1 MDRQLVQLLSNCFC
15 SFCGS
20 MPILYSGMFL
30 YPFIIS
36 FLQCQPKALVKRRSV
51 ALTIPCLSL
60 EAVGK
65 ALAYRYGNSSP
76 RYSVRT
82 TMPSLY
88 AIL

>member
-1 MDRQLVQLLSNCFC
+1 MARMDRQLVQLLFDCFC
-15 SFCGS
+15 FFCGS
-20 MPILYSGMFL
+20 MPILYSDM
-30 YPFIIS
+30 FIIS

-65 ALAYRYGNSSP
+65 ALAYRYGDSSP
-76 RYSVRT
+76 RYNVRT